1 MDCYR
6 YTHAVKHL
14 YKRILLLSKCEHSS
28 FFSFFFT
35 SFARQINE
43 GEIYILHAAS
53 SQEEV
58 DKMKSDRLILTITGS
73 DSTGG
78 AGVQAD
84 IKTIAALGGYAVSA
98 ITSITLQNT
107 IGIQDFFDLPAHVVA
122 GQVEALF
129 DDIAPRVVKIGMIR
143 NVETLHAIA
152 DIIHRYK
159 PEYVIYDSAII
170 SSRGDVLMSVDVVR
184 EIEQR
189 LLPECTLVCIGKND
203 AEYILHRT
211 ITTRDEMVDAAKE
224 MLGFGCKSVLLRGGN
239 MTGDTSTDVLM
250 IQDDKEARFFTSPF
264 IRQHGM
270 GSNLSSAIATYLSLN
285 ENLAEAVNSAKS
297 YINQQIVLSTDL
309 VGRSS
314 ELYNDFINEITIH
327 IKTNN
332 DVHYYA
338 DKLNVSSR
346 YLAQVTR
353 RIANKTPKA
362 IIDDYLIKELEHTL
376 GFTDKTVQEIAY
388 EYGFSSQAHFA
399 KFFKKMT
406 GQTPSEFR
414 KKHT

>member
-1 MDCYR
+1 
-6 YTHAVKHL
+6 
-14 YKRILLLSKCEHSS
+14 
-28 FFSFFFT
+28 
-35 SFARQINE
+35 
-43 GEIYILHAAS
+43 
-53 SQEEV
+53 
-58 DKMKSDRLILTITGS
+58 MKSDRLILTITGS